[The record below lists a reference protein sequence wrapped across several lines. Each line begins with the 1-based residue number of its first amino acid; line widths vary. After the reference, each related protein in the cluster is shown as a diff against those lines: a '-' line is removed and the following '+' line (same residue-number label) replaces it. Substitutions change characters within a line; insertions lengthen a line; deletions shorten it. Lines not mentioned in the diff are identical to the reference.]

1 MRFLIFLVFIFY
13 INPSYSATDDW
24 TSYGKGSGG
33 GHFSKADEITPEN
46 VKKLEI
52 VWVHRSGD
60 YKGGANSAGLKGA
73 AFPASSFWPRASPF
87 SPPRAGARRRSRPY

>member
-1 MRFLIFLVFIFY
+1 MRFLIFFVFIFY

-46 VKKLEI
+46 VKKLER

-60 YKGGANSAGLKGA
+60 YKGGSNSAGVKGGEYQT
-73 AFPASSFWPRASPF
+73 SFQATPLLVDDTLFYCTS
-87 SPPRAGARRRSRPY
+87 